1 MSTIW
6 VLMSWSYHKYRGFSS
21 DVVEKLLA
29 DNIILQNVWF
39 WLQLFCFWDKAI
51 KIPLFVPFVAVAVF
65 PWTKTLLCSLLSDL
79 LNFLLHHLMILT
91 SAMSKRTWRF
101 LKIVVNCQLYS
112 SLDTTLLCFFEILLF
127 VLRVCE
133 ALSPPTSFINQ
144 RCFSLRCIVQL
155 TQSIWKCRP
164 RDCTRKLQEFWY

>member
-39 WLQLFCFWDKAI
+39 WLQLFWFWDKAI
-51 KIPLFVPFVAVAVF
+51 KIPLFVAVAVF

-79 LNFLLHHLMILT
+79 LDFLLHHLMILT

-133 ALSPPTSFINQ
+133 ALSPPTS
-144 RCFSLRCIVQL
+144 
-155 TQSIWKCRP
+155 SIKGALLCVV
-164 RDCTRKLQEFWY
+164 LYN